1 MLALVLGVV
10 ALAYS
15 LISISVLVNETEG
28 DGVKFKQETDR
39 MMAYMRQRGLPGELI
54 KDTSGWYAYRWE
66 MSSGYDDMEMLR
78 SLPLEAQIRAF
89 HSVTLGMA
97 RQVDFLSMRK
107 LGDKPFWMVLLQL
120 LRQEFLLENSWV
132 FRQGDPP
139 EAVLIVAQA
148 KILKSPI
155 SSGAR
160 LKMY

>member
-1 MLALVLGVV
+1 MHVHTNIHT
-10 ALAYS
+10 Y
-15 LISISVLVNETEG
+15 
-28 DGVKFKQETDR
+28 R
-39 MMAYMRQRGLPGELI
+39 
-54 KDTSGWYAYRWE
+54 YAYRWE
-66 MSSGYDDMEMLR
+66 MSKGYDDMEMLR
-78 SLPLEAQIRAF
+78 SLPIETQIRAF

-139 EAVLIVAQA
+139 EAVLIVVQA
-148 KILKSPI
+148 KILKSPVF
-155 SSGAR
+155 SDAM